1 MPSMSAS
8 ADELQRRMHSARDR
22 KKRPRLPALSLAA
35 SGQARHRQE
44 SAARLGVH
52 RHSVAAWLR
61 ADTEGGCDHAL
72 RSQRPLPPGHQRI
85 PAAALAAL
93 QDTRQAPHGVAS
105 SHQRRVWWADEP
117 QGALASARV
126 QALGRDQRHAQP
138 KRPRPSHPKKP

>member
-1 MPSMSAS
+1 MPSMTAS

-44 SAARLGVH
+44 SAA
-52 RHSVAAWLR
+52 WLR

-85 PAAALAAL
+85 PAAALTAL